1 MKKSILSMFII
12 LVMIFIQ
19 LPQIYAKENI
29 EVTFEETDTVQI
41 STLAGLEAF
50 RDDVNGGNTYEGKT
64 IELTA
69 DIDMSEKYGEG
80 KEIWTP
86 IGIGIEFEGTFNGN
100 GHTIKMNHVDP
111 YYYSDSALFG
121 LCGEKSHI
129 TRLTIDGIVKVGTPT
144 EDDNEWAQQ
153 PFYLGGIAVLSM
165 GRISNCHNKA
175 EIIGF
180 GNGAYT
186 AGICGLL
193 GGTIE
198 NCINTG
204 KVDGGHVSEAI
215 STSSGSGISNC
226 YYLSGTAECG
236 TDAKAMTAEQFA
248 SGEVCYLL
256 NGGRSDGAWYQNIGS
271 DAFPVLD
278 STHSAVYFDGERY
291 YNKIN
296 AKISMYMLSDED
308 YGTPFTFTAYEELEA
323 YVNQNDLGEYNSN
336 RLLEM
341 YPREFFDDKFLYVR
355 YADSGSGSNLYDVQ
369 TSENENDIEIVITKT
384 QEGMTD
390 DYIEYCL
397 YAELDKSLLGKNINV
412 VSKNIDSHY
421 NYYFG
426 RVQTQNEFIPE
437 DRLKLDYAVV
447 NSNDELNSVW
457 NGDEKLKTAYGTEF
471 FRNKSLLIVSWD
483 QANTERNHEVASVV
497 LSDDRS
503 EVTLSYFAADGAD
516 TSWTESYS
524 AVIAIPKTYS
534 ATQVTITTTDGE
546 NIYPYKITSICL
558 TDTAGEVIALPN
570 IGQSFIVKTGIHK
583 LCERDEQDYL
593 CVAVYDEYGALM
605 NIDCEKA
612 NIAVGGEYIFES
624 NVPSQDKKIGYVKAF
639 VWNTISSMEPL
650 AEVKIYA
657 PVECKEES

>member
-86 IGIGIEFEGTFNGN
+86 IANNNSFEGKFDGN
-100 GHTIKMNHVDP
+100 GHSIKMNHVDP

-278 STHSAVYFDGERY
+278 STHSAVYFDGESY
-291 YNKIN
+291 YNEIN
-296 AKISMYMLSDED
+296 AEISMYMLSDED

-355 YADSGSGSNLYDVQ
+355 YADSGSSSNLYDVQ

-384 QEGMTD
+384 QEGITAM
-390 DYIEYCL
+390 
-397 YAELDKSLLGKNINV
+397 SL
-412 VSKNIDSHY
+412 S
-421 NYYFG
+421 
-426 RVQTQNEFIPE
+426 
-437 DRLKLDYAVV
+437 
-447 NSNDELNSVW
+447 
-457 NGDEKLKTAYGTEF
+457 
-471 FRNKSLLIVSWD
+471 
-483 QANTERNHEVASVV
+483 
-497 LSDDRS
+497 
-503 EVTLSYFAADGAD
+503 
-516 TSWTESYS
+516 
-524 AVIAIPKTYS
+524 
-534 ATQVTITTTDGE
+534 
-546 NIYPYKITSICL
+546 
-558 TDTAGEVIALPN
+558 
-570 IGQSFIVKTGIHK
+570 
-583 LCERDEQDYL
+583 
-593 CVAVYDEYGALM
+593 
-605 NIDCEKA
+605 
-612 NIAVGGEYIFES
+612 
-624 NVPSQDKKIGYVKAF
+624 
-639 VWNTISSMEPL
+639 
-650 AEVKIYA
+650 
-657 PVECKEES
+657 